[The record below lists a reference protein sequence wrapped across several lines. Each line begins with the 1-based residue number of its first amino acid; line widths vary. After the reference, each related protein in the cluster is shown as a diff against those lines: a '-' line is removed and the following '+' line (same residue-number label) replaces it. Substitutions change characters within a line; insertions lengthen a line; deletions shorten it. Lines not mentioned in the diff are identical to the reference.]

1 MIRPFT
7 GLCVLMAAGSG
18 LYLYQTKHRSQL
30 LDRDIVR
37 LVNETQQARE
47 RTQILKAEYAQL
59 NQPDR
64 LQELV
69 TKFLDLK
76 PTQPQQFV
84 QLADL
89 DSRLPPPRLAHGPAM
104 DQDDAADAPVAMAP
118 IAPPPAPPPAA
129 AQPARAPSPPVTPPI
144 AAAPPPAPGPS
155 HIALADAHPAA
166 APPPARV
173 PPPNNAASAFTIV
186 STPRSAPAAA
196 PERPSLEK
204 ASLEKAS
211 LERPSLEKASLERP
225 SLEKASAEKTAV
237 EKDKPAPE
245 RAERPAV
252 EHQAGERAVAELP
265 RRSVTPEA
273 PRPTPRN
280 ETPRNEA
287 AQSSPPPRLGA
298 QIYQTSAPMPPRPS
312 LTAMQSYAA
321 YGATSALGS
330 FRTPLAPPV
339 PVAGPTR

>member
-204 ASLEKAS
+204 ASLEKS
-211 LERPSLEKASLERP
+211 
-225 SLEKASAEKTAV
+225 SAEKTAL

>member
-104 DQDDAADAPVAMAP
+104 DQDDAADAPVAMTP
-118 IAPPPAPPPAA
+118 IAPPPAA

-204 ASLEKAS
+204 ASLE
-211 LERPSLEKASLERP
+211 RPSLEKASLEK
-225 SLEKASAEKTAV
+225 SSVEKTAV

-321 YGATSALGS
+321 YGATSALGA

>member
-173 PPPNNAASAFTIV
+173 PPPNNAASAVTIV

-204 ASLEKAS
+204 ASLE
-211 LERPSLEKASLERP
+211 RPSLEKASLEK
-225 SLEKASAEKTAV
+225 SSAEKTAV